1 MFENFFNNNIIKILK
16 KNYKF
21 ILIIL
26 LTFIFFYNK
35 KKKENFSPQEALDG
49 VKMISKTIN
58 SIFTNITDTQVN
70 LDKKLVSSKEIN
82 AEGINGKT
90 INGTTINGTTINGTT
105 INGTTINIPKEGRI
119 KVNNTGFHLIVVK
132 NTTPNNHNGEFPI
145 YNKDGGAYSTRDW
158 VLLHVGMD
166 LDWRQKEHVA
176 GGIAAFCYES
186 GPIWKLKSVVEFSQ
200 SEARH
205 RILCIPMQY
214 FDPNMTDKQFFTW
227 QK

>member
-1 MFENFFNNNIIKILK
+1 MFENFFKILK

-26 LTFIFFYNK
+26 LTFIFFYN

-58 SIFTNITDTQVN
+58 SIFTNITATQVN

-105 INGTTINIPKEGRI
+105 INGTTINIPENGKIRAN
-119 KVNNTGFHLIVVK
+119 KKGFHLLTVK
-132 NTTPNNHNGEFPI
+132 NTVAGNTPI
-145 YNKDGGAYSTRDW
+145 YNKDGGSYSAKEW
-158 VLLHVGMD
+158 VLLHAGMD
-166 LDWRQKEHVA
+166 FDWHANNGSV
-176 GGIAAFCYES
+176 GGIAAFCFVQ
-186 GPIWKLKSVVEFSQ
+186 GPIWKLRTQAENQ
-200 SEARH
+200 TTCQGRH
-205 RILCIPMQY
+205 RILCIPVEY
-214 FDPNMTDKQFFTW
+214 FEKKKTDSAFFVW
-227 QK
+227 KD

>member
-1 MFENFFNNNIIKILK
+1 MFENFFKILK

-26 LTFIFFYNK
+26 LTFIFFYN

-58 SIFTNITDTQVN
+58 SIFTNITATQVN

-90 INGTTINGTTINGTT
+90 INGTTINGTTINGT
-105 INGTTINIPKEGRI
+105 INIPKKGRI
-119 KVNNTGFHLIVVK
+119 TVNNQGFHLIVVK
-132 NTTPNNHNGEFPI
+132 TTTPNNNRGEFPI
-145 YNKDGGAYSTRDW
+145 YNKDGGAYSTKDW

-166 LDWRQKEHVA
+166 LDWHEGEHVA
-176 GGIAAFCYES
+176 GGIVTNCYAA
-186 GPIWKLKSVVEFSQ
+186 GNIWKLKSWVEQ
-200 SEARH
+200 SRSAARH

-214 FDPNMTDKQFFTW
+214 FEPKMTDTQYFDW
-227 QK
+227 QN